1 MGLISRVSSRTYRF
15 TMHRLINAT
24 KRHVSQKALS
34 KYTASTFLVSSPSEH
49 VIQFDINRPDH
60 KNSLTRVA
68 WDDLQALMNRAAKD
82 SEVRAIVLSATTD
95 EQRPVFCAGIDVG
108 DLAVSLMEAMQDSD
122 DVARRFVNVREL
134 VLNFQDKIT
143 AIESCRKPVIAAV
156 SGAAVGL
163 AIDILSACD
172 IRYCDQTAW
181 FTIKEVD
188 VGLAADIG
196 TLQRMGKVCGNDST
210 VRELALTARK
220 FDAAEAKEIGF
231 MSSIAEDRQQMM
243 DRVHLVAKTI
253 AEKSPVAVQGTKIS
267 MNYARDHSTQEGLNQ
282 IATWNGA
289 CLLSEDLM
297 KSALA
302 MRERKTPADIDCE
315 NL

>member
-1 MGLISRVSSRTYRF
+1 MG
-15 TMHRLINAT
+15 
-24 KRHVSQKALS
+24 
-34 KYTASTFLVSSPSEH
+34 
-49 VIQFDINRPDH
+49 
-60 KNSLTRVA
+60 
-68 WDDLQALMNRAAKD
+68 
-82 SEVRAIVLSATTD
+82 
-95 EQRPVFCAGIDVG
+95 CAGIDVG

-267 MNYARDHSTQEGLNQ
+267 MNYARAHTVAESLEQ

-297 KSALA
+297 EKKGP
-302 MRERKTPADIDCE
+302 EDIEYEDC
-315 NL
+315 